1 MENTEP
7 REEEKKN
14 PGVLSFC
21 RLAEILRGRI
31 DGDDMEEGGMELN
44 ILGSTYKVDFV
55 DSISRDELRLG
66 ETDYLNQTIKILSG
80 LHSDLE
86 TVTLIHEILHVIFNQ
101 LEFVEE
107 NNEHLVQSLATS
119 LYQVFSENE
128 IF

>member
-1 MENTEP
+1 MEKDLFLADDIEKIIIETE
-7 REEEKKN
+7 E
-14 PGVLSFC
+14 
-21 RLAEILRGRI
+21 
-31 DGDDMEEGGMELN
+31 MEGKGMEVN

-101 LEFVEE
+101 LEFDEE

-119 LYQVFSENE
+119 LYQVFNENE

>member
-1 MENTEP
+1 MGNTEP
-7 REEEKKN
+7 KEEKKN

-21 RLAEILRGRI
+21 RLAEILRGRMN
-31 DGDDMEEGGMELN
+31 GDDMEEGGMELN
-44 ILGSTYKVDFV
+44 ILGSTYQVDFV
-55 DSISRDELRLG
+55 DSIRRDELRLG

-119 LYQVFSENE
+119 LYQVFNENE

>member
-7 REEEKKN
+7 REEKKN

-21 RLAEILRGRI
+21 RLAEILRGKI
-31 DGDDMEEGGMELN
+31 EGDEMEGGGMELN
-44 ILGSTYKVDFV
+44 ILGSIYQVDFV

-119 LYQVFSENE
+119 LYQVFNENE

>member
-7 REEEKKN
+7 REEKKN

-21 RLAEILRGRI
+21 RLSKILRGEMN
-31 DGDDMEEGGMELN
+31 GEDMEGGEMELN
-44 ILGSTYKVDFV
+44 ILGSTYQVDFV
-55 DSISRDELRLG
+55 DSISRDELKLG

-86 TVTLIHEILHVIFNQ
+86 TVTLIHEILHIIFNQ

-119 LYQVFSENE
+119 LYQVFNENE

>member
-1 MENTEP
+1 ME
-7 REEEKKN
+7 
-14 PGVLSFC
+14 V
-21 RLAEILRGRI
+21 
-31 DGDDMEEGGMELN
+31 N
-44 ILGSTYKVDFV
+44 ILGSTYQVDFV

-101 LEFVEE
+101 LEFDEE

-119 LYQVFSENE
+119 LDEYFRTRTIPAGGYGLFHKKEYRNTV
-128 IF
+128 IFC